1 MRVFIT
7 GATGLLGS
15 HVAQWLRDRDVD
27 VVALVRRS
35 SDAAFLDTLGCTLV
49 EGDVRTPADGLAP
62 LLDGCTHL
70 VHGAALVYDGG
81 AWPKVRAVNVDGT
94 RNVLAAAS
102 AAGVGHAVHVSS
114 VAVYGGVQGQV
125 DERTSIDDPI
135 PAADLYA
142 RSKRE
147 AEEVARGIEAERGLP
162 VTVVRPAAV
171 YGERDRL
178 MLPALGDI
186 LDLPLV
192 PLFGPADNTLP
203 VVYAGNVASAVGLC
217 IEAGRGAETFD
228 VGMDHPLRQ
237 EELFRLLA
245 EGRGDR
251 PRFMRLPS
259 GLVRRMA
266 SLLGRLGVGTPGAKH
281 LPLERVV
288 RLALGENPYPS
299 RRIRAELG
307 WSPPHRHEDALP
319 RSGAWLAG
327 RRSTGE
333 SHG

>member
-15 HVAQWLRDRDVD
+15 HVAEWLRNRSVH

-35 SDAAFLDTLGCTLV
+35 SETAFLEALGCTLV
-49 EGDVRTPADGLAP
+49 EGDVRTPAEDLAP
-62 LLDGCTHL
+62 LLEGCTHL
-70 VHGAALVYDGG
+70 VHAAALVYAGG
-81 AWPKVRAVNVDGT
+81 EWPKIRAVNVDGT
-94 RNVLAAAS
+94 RNVLTAGVG
-102 AAGVGHAVHVSS
+102 AGVGHAVHVSS
-114 VAVYGGVQGQV
+114 VAVYGGVPGPV
-125 DERTSIDDPI
+125 DETAPIDDPI
-135 PAADLYA
+135 PADDLYA

-147 AEEVARGIEAERGLP
+147 AEKVARGIEGERGLP
-162 VTVVRPAAV
+162 VTVIRPAAV

-178 MLPALGDI
+178 MLPALSDI

-192 PLFGPADNTLP
+192 PLFGPADNTVP

-228 VGMDHPLRQ
+228 LGMDHPLRQ

-245 EGRGDR
+245 EGRDRR
-251 PRFMRLPS
+251 PRFIRLPG
-259 GLVRRMA
+259 GLVRKAA
-266 SLLGRLGVGTPGAKH
+266 SVLGRLGVGTPGAKH
-281 LPLERVV
+281 LPLDRVA

-299 RRIRAELG
+299 RRIRAELD

-319 RSGAWLAG
+319 RSGAWLAD
-327 RRSTGE
+327 RRPTGE